1 MNYTDAASR
10 QKLRKRLLLNTRLAG
25 HGSDKNETRV
35 RSRAASD
42 RFPLSFPQQ
51 RIWFLDQLGMG
62 SQYNDPFHLRLEGA
76 LDAGALR
83 SALDE
88 IVRRHESLRARFE
101 AVDGVLSQRIA
112 PLSELELPIIDI
124 SEMSQSQREKR
135 VTELALE
142 EGREAFDLGRGPL
155 LRGKLLR
162 LSPTSHVLLLTFQHI
177 AMDGWSRTVLLNELT
192 VLYEAFARGQ
202 ASPLPKLALQYADF
216 AAWQR
221 REAQGD
227 TWRDDLAYWKEQLRS
242 IPSLMEWPADFA
254 RPAKQS
260 PRGAR
265 HELRIERGLTEKL
278 AALSREEGCTLF
290 MTLLAAFQ
298 TLAFRHTGQEDVV
311 IGCPIANRNRSEF
324 EGLIGCFLNTL
335 ILRANFAGE
344 PSFREAL
351 RRVRESAMAAYAHQD
366 AAYERVV
373 EELNPPRDP
382 SYHPVF
388 QTMFIFQN
396 TPMPPREIEGVRLIP
411 FEVHNGTAKFDLTLN
426 LSETRDGLDGWIEYA
441 TDLFKPESMATL
453 AGHFQRILEEIVRD
467 PAQSVS
473 RVPMLTQSEL
483 RQFAGWNQTR
493 RELPSGVCVHN
504 LFEQQAAKTPDAVAV
519 EFETRRLSY
528 RELEQH
534 AERVACQ
541 LRALGVGP
549 EVLVGIYLERS
560 LEMLVAVLAVLKAGG
575 AFVPLDPLLPAE
587 RIGFV
592 LEDSR
597 ATVLITQP
605 SLEKAVADLARLN
618 QHGDFTRNVQ
628 PGVTGKLVLMGLSA
642 AAQPPEFLERTG
654 SCVQPDS
661 LAYVIY
667 TSGSTGR
674 PKGVQIPHR
683 AVVNALEAFRSD
695 LGITDADVLLAV
707 TTLSFDIAMLELL
720 LPLTVGGRVVIAS
733 SEAVIDG
740 RRLATE
746 MERSNVTVMQAT
758 PTTWRMLLSGGWV
771 GRRSMKI
778 LCGGEAWTP
787 ELARPLL
794 ARCSS
799 LWNMYGPTETTI
811 WSAIQQ
817 IENGNEVLIGRPI
830 ANTRFH
836 LLDSHGQQV
845 PVGATGELFIGG
857 EGLARGY
864 WRRPELTAQK
874 FVPDHLSAEPGERL
888 YRTGDLAR
896 FREDGR
902 IEFLG
907 RADHQVKIRG
917 HRIEISEV
925 EAVLEEHEDVREC
938 VVTAQVDASGENRLT
953 AYLVYPT
960 YKIDARQW
968 RRYLADRLPDYMIP
982 AFFIRLP
989 ELPRTPNGKI
999 DRKELPK
1006 PRLADTTGRLV
1017 APLPMTEVETLLA
1030 SIWREV
1036 LGVESIGLA
1045 DNFFELGGHS
1055 LMITQAIARIRRAF
1069 DVDISIH
1076 DFFKAPTVAGI
1087 AASIENLRSS
1097 CGTRI

>member
-10 QKLRKRLLLNTRLAG
+10 QKLRKRLLLNTQLAG
-25 HGSDKNETRV
+25 HGSGKNETRV
-35 RSRAASD
+35 RPRAASD

-51 RIWFLDQLGMG
+51 RIWFLDQLGLG
-62 SQYNDPFHLRLEGA
+62 PQYNDPFHLRLEGA
-76 LDAGALR
+76 LEPEALR
-83 SALDE
+83 LALDE
-88 IVRRHESLRARFE
+88 IVRRHESLRACFE

-112 PLSELELPIIDI
+112 PPSELKLPIIDI
-124 SEMSQSQREKR
+124 SEMSQSQREER
-135 VTELALE
+135 VMEFALE
-142 EGREAFDLGRGPL
+142 AGREAFDLGRGPL
-155 LRGKLLR
+155 FRGKLLR
-162 LSPTSHVLLLTFQHI
+162 LSPISHVLLLTFNHI
-177 AMDGWSRTVLLNELT
+177 AMDGWSRTVLLKELT
-192 VLYEAFARGQ
+192 VLYEAFVRGQ
-202 ASPLPKLALQYADF
+202 TSPLPKPPLQYADF

-227 TWRDDLAYWKEQLRS
+227 TWREDLAFWKEQLRGV
-242 IPSLMEWPADFA
+242 PSLMEWPADFA

-260 PRGAR
+260 LRGAR

-298 TLAFRHTGQEDVV
+298 TLAFRHSGQEDVV

-335 ILRANFAGE
+335 ILRTNFAGE
-344 PSFREAL
+344 PDFRETL

-373 EELNPPRDP
+373 EELNPARDP

-396 TPMPPREIEGVRLIP
+396 TPVPPREIAGVRLVP

-426 LSETRDGLDGWIEYA
+426 LSETTHGLDGWIEYA
-441 TDLFKPESMATL
+441 TDLFKPESIATL
-453 AGHFQRILEEIVRD
+453 AGHFRRILEEIIRD

-473 RVPMLTQSEL
+473 RMPMLTASEL
-483 RQFAGWNQTR
+483 RRFAEWNDTR
-493 RELPSGVCVHN
+493 RELPPGVCVHQ
-504 LFEQQAAKTPDAVAV
+504 LFERQAAKTPDAPAV
-519 EFETRRLSY
+519 EFEMRRLSY
-528 RELEQH
+528 RELERH
-534 AERVACQ
+534 IERIAGQ
-541 LRALGVGP
+541 LRTLGVGAD
-549 EVLVGIYLERS
+549 VLVGIYLERS

-587 RIGFV
+587 RLGFV
-592 LEDSR
+592 LEDSQ
-597 ATVLITQP
+597 ASVLITQP
-605 SLEKAVADLARLN
+605 NLEKTVADLARLN
-618 QHGDFTRNVQ
+618 HQGSFTRNAQ

-642 AAQPPEFLERTG
+642 GPQLPASPDPNDDCPQPNN
-654 SCVQPDS
+654 

-683 AVVNALEAFRSD
+683 AVVNALEALRSD
-695 LGITDADVLLAV
+695 LGITEADALLAV

-720 LPLTVGGRVVIAS
+720 LPLTAGGRVVIAP

-740 RRLATE
+740 HRLAAE
-746 MERSNVTVMQAT
+746 MERSGVTIMQAT
-758 PTTWRMLLSGGWV
+758 PTTWRMLLSSGWA
-771 GRRSMKI
+771 GRQSMKI

-794 ARCSS
+794 SRCSS

-811 WSAIQQ
+811 WSAIQR

-836 LLDSHGQQV
+836 LLDGHGQQV
-845 PVGATGELFIGG
+845 PVGATAELFIGG
-857 EGLARGY
+857 EGLALGY
-864 WRRPELTAQK
+864 WSRPELTAQK
-874 FVPDHLSAEPGERL
+874 FVHDHMSAEPGGRL
-888 YRTGDLAR
+888 YKTGDLAR
-896 FREDGR
+896 FRGDGR

-953 AYLVYPT
+953 AYLVCHT
-960 YKIDARQW
+960 DKIDARQW
-968 RRYLADRLPDYMIP
+968 RSYLADRVPDYMIP
-982 AFFIRLP
+982 AFFIRLT

-1006 PRLADTTGRLV
+1006 PTLPDTTRRLV
-1017 APLPMTEVETLLA
+1017 APMAMTEVETALA

-1036 LGVESIGLA
+1036 LGVEYVGPA
-1045 DNFFELGGHS
+1045 DNFFDLGGHS
-1055 LMITQAIARIRRAF
+1055 LMITQAISRIRRAF
-1069 DVDISIH
+1069 DVDLSLNE
-1076 DFFKAPTVAGI
+1076 FFKAATLAGI
-1087 AASIENLRSS
+1087 AASIEKLRSN
-1097 CGTRI
+1097 CGARI